1 MEWHFYTF
9 RYIRAGE
16 KRDKQTAG
24 TKAVWLS
31 LRSGCLVSFT
41 FYQRKK
47 GIQCA
52 ELPYLKFYHT
62 EPGKEE
68 EVSNIR
74 EFRLKPT
81 NLKIKI
87 DMRKLNRLFS
97 GRKFP
102 AGIAARLF
110 FEIKAKSKKE
120 EKI

>member
-1 MEWHFYTF
+1 MAFYTF

-16 KRDKQTAG
+16 KRDKQEPRLYGYLAERLFG
-24 TKAVWLS
+24 I
-31 LRSGCLVSFT
+31 FY

-87 DMRKLNRLFS
+87 DMRKLNRLF
-97 GRKFP
+97 P
-102 AGIAARLF
+102 AGSFWRVLLRGF
-110 FEIKAKSKKE
+110 FLK
-120 EKI
+120 